1 MTTHTLSDV
10 TEASDNGD
18 LSGKH
23 DIGGT
28 LDTINEG
35 LATSVVVVELALGYR
50 VVDVDGSDLKI
61 ALLV

>member
-1 MTTHTLSDV
+1 MTYALSDV
-10 TEASDNGD
+10 TEASDNGN
-18 LSGKH
+18 LSSKH

-35 LATSVVVVELALGYR
+35 LPASVVVVELALGYR
-50 VVDVDGSDLKI
+50 VVDVDSSDLKI